1 VSDDKYATAR
11 NLPLLGVL
19 SALGFTEWKPRK
31 SGREWAGKC
40 PVHQPKKNT
49 SSFSFDVE
57 GKYQC
62 FSCSTKGKGAID
74 IVMAIKQIG
83 FRDAVALLETLNVPE
98 VPSGQA
104 QNHVVHVDDMVTENP
119 PFAGT
124 YEKYAVPSP
133 WLEARGL
140 LPETLKQFEVF
151 QYDNPKRKSQY
162 TGSVMLTIRRWS
174 DGEAVGYLSRN
185 IGDITPESPKYRF
198 PAGFQKSLEL
208 FGAWQI
214 KNEVKQLP
222 LRIAYLVE
230 SPLCVMK
237 FAQLGLM
244 AVSPFGFFVSPEQAN
259 VLPLL
264 ARGWIFVPDR
274 NKFGEVAQSVSLI
287 ARHCWVKT
295 PALPDGCDDPER
307 LTREQIVALT

>member
-19 SALGFTEWKPRK
+19 SALGSTDWKPRK

-98 VPSGQA
+98 SPSGQA
-104 QNHVVHVDDMVTENP
+104 QNHFGDANDMVTENP

-140 LPETLKQFEVF
+140 LPETLKRFEVF

-162 TGSVMLTIRRWS
+162 TGSVMLKIRRWRTNS
-174 DGEAVGYLSRN
+174 VASCACSGLKPRSRC
-185 IGDITPESPKYRF
+185 IAAWWSYRLRRPKSTGGPLGRSESAAGPGPS
-198 PAGFQKSLEL
+198 PAS
-208 FGAWQI
+208 
-214 KNEVKQLP
+214 
-222 LRIAYLVE
+222 
-230 SPLCVMK
+230 
-237 FAQLGLM
+237 
-244 AVSPFGFFVSPEQAN
+244 
-259 VLPLL
+259 
-264 ARGWIFVPDR
+264 
-274 NKFGEVAQSVSLI
+274 
-287 ARHCWVKT
+287 
-295 PALPDGCDDPER
+295 
-307 LTREQIVALT
+307 